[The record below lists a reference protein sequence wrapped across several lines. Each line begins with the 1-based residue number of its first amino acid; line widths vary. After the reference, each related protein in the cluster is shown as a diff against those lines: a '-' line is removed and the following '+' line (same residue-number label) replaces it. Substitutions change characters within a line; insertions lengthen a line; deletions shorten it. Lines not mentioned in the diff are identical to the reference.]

1 MLGKRLGEQEAG
13 PARLNGRG
21 LVFSFWRKK
30 GAPKPATK
38 AQPTTAQKRSAF
50 RMPVEFD
57 VLYTLH
63 ERTGRRHGH
72 ATDLSAGGLR
82 LSTDE
87 DLLKGSVLDLDFR
100 LPDDFLAGLTIE
112 KEVFEQTPFGLRPES
127 VKAQPPPFEPMRVR
141 AIVLSTF
148 YIPSTHAL
156 AHGVKFVD
164 IEQETKEELT
174 RFVHLWQLHQIRLR
188 AEANR

>member
-1 MLGKRLGEQEAG
+1 MEQEAG
-13 PARLNGRG
+13 PARLNARG

-30 GAPKPATK
+30 GVQKPAKK
-38 AQPTTAQKRSAF
+38 AQPSPAQKRSAF

-63 ERTGRRHGH
+63 ERTGRRHGR

-87 DLLKGSVLDLDFR
+87 DLLKGSMLDLDFR
-100 LPDDFLAGLTIE
+100 LPDDFLSELTIE
-112 KEVFEQTPFGLRPES
+112 KEVFEQTPFGLRPET
-127 VKAQPPPFEPMRVR
+127 VKAQPPSFEPMRVQ
-141 AIVLSTF
+141 AMVLSTF
-148 YIPSTHAL
+148 YIPSTHQL
-156 AHGVKFVD
+156 AHGMKFVD
-164 IEQETKEELT
+164 IQKETQEELT